1 MAQAMGPRMRSVPKN
16 KAFYGE
22 SQSAGASGTCA
33 LASAESTT
41 TIAHAVVMRR
51 DIVDDCT
58 GTVLSVLGAFLQTTN
73 SRTVHMFG
81 LTWGIVKTKPVDNR
95 R

>member
-1 MAQAMGPRMRSVPKN
+1 MVMIRSCMAQAMGPRMRSVPKN

-33 LASAESTT
+33 LASAESTA

-58 GTVLSVLGAFLQTTN
+58 GTVLSVLVVYSLE
-73 SRTVHMFG
+73 
-81 LTWGIVKTKPVDNR
+81 LYELVDV
-95 R
+95 